1 MILITSQSIVGKLVK
16 LTKNRNTMTLQEYLE
31 TKLGE
36 MASQDP
42 NFRERYEDK
51 KKSMKDCLLY
61 VTQQAR
67 KQAIRGC
74 AAISDEDVLQM
85 AVHYYQE
92 KDVEPTKETAQA
104 KVVAA
109 APKDNKPKTA
119 VLIPKPQP
127 KKKAKKVDNS
137 LQLDLFGEF

>member
-1 MILITSQSIVGKLVK
+1 
-16 LTKNRNTMTLQEYLE
+16 MTLQEYLE

-51 KKSMKDCLLY
+51 KKSMKDCLCY

-67 KQAIRGC
+67 KQAVNGC
-74 AAISDEDVLQM
+74 AAISDDEVLQM

-92 KDVEPTKETAQA
+92 KDVNPTKDYTPRAEIKTS
-104 KVVAA
+104 KTE
-109 APKDNKPKTA
+109 KPKQEVKPQP
-119 VLIPKPQP
+119 VLIPESKANKRA
-127 KKKAKKVDNS
+127 KKKAKKGSDNS
-137 LQLDLFGEF
+137 LQLDLFEGM

>member
-1 MILITSQSIVGKLVK
+1 
-16 LTKNRNTMTLQEYLE
+16 MTLQEYLE

-74 AAISDEDVLQM
+74 AAISDEDVLQK
-85 AVHYYQE
+85 AVHYYQGITVPGSPIYYGKMFPNIMRIYSHKIRE
-92 KDVEPTKETAQA
+92 SFPY
-104 KVVAA
+104 
-109 APKDNKPKTA
+109 
-119 VLIPKPQP
+119 
-127 KKKAKKVDNS
+127 
-137 LQLDLFGEF
+137 

>member
-1 MILITSQSIVGKLVK
+1 
-16 LTKNRNTMTLQEYLE
+16 MTLQEYLE
-31 TKLGE
+31 DKLGE
-36 MASQDP
+36 MAQQDA

-51 KKSMKDCLLY
+51 QKSMKNCLLY
-61 VTQQAR
+61 ITQQAH
-67 KQAIRGC
+67 KQAVGNC

-92 KDVEPTKETAQA
+92 KDVEPTKQTIPA

-109 APKDNKPKTA
+109 APKEEKPKTA

-127 KKKAKKVDNS
+127 KKAKKTDNS
-137 LQLDLFGEF
+137 LQLDLFGGM

>member
-1 MILITSQSIVGKLVK
+1 
-16 LTKNRNTMTLQEYLE
+16 MTLQEYLE
-31 TKLGE
+31 DKLGK

-42 NFRERYEDK
+42 NFRERYNDK
-51 KKSMKDCLLY
+51 QKSITDCIRY
-61 VTQQAR
+61 ITQQAR
-67 KQAIRGC
+67 KQAVNNC
-74 AAISDEDVLQM
+74 AAISDEDILQM

-137 LQLDLFGEF
+137 LQLDLFGGM

>member
-1 MILITSQSIVGKLVK
+1 
-16 LTKNRNTMTLQEYLE
+16 MTLQEYLE
-31 TKLGE
+31 DKLGK

-42 NFRERYEDK
+42 NFRERYNDK
-51 KKSMKDCLLY
+51 QKSITDCIRY
-61 VTQQAR
+61 ITQQAR
-67 KQAIRGC
+67 KQAVNNC
-74 AAISDEDVLQM
+74 AAISDEDILQM

>member
-1 MILITSQSIVGKLVK
+1 
-16 LTKNRNTMTLQEYLE
+16 MTLQEYLE
-31 TKLGE
+31 KKLGE
-36 MASQDP
+36 MAQQDA

-51 KKSMKDCLLY
+51 QKSMKNCLLY
-61 VTQQAR
+61 IKQQAH
-67 KQAIRGC
+67 KQAVGNC

-92 KDVEPTKETAQA
+92 KDVEPTKDTPMA

-109 APKDNKPKTA
+109 APKEEKPKTA

-127 KKKAKKVDNS
+127 KKAKKTDSS
-137 LQLDLFGEF
+137 LELDLFGGM

>member
-1 MILITSQSIVGKLVK
+1 
-16 LTKNRNTMTLQEYLE
+16 MTLQEYLE
-31 TKLGE
+31 NKLGE
-36 MASQDP
+36 MAQQDA

-51 KKSMKDCLLY
+51 QKSMKNCLLY
-61 VTQQAR
+61 ITQQAH
-67 KQAIRGC
+67 KQAVGNC

-92 KDVEPTKETAQA
+92 KDVEPTKQTIPA

-109 APKDNKPKTA
+109 APKEDKPKTA

-127 KKKAKKVDNS
+127 KKAKKVDNS
-137 LQLDLFGEF
+137 LQLDLFGGM

>member
-1 MILITSQSIVGKLVK
+1 
-16 LTKNRNTMTLQEYLE
+16 MTLQEYIE

-36 MASQDP
+36 MANQDP
-42 NFRERYEDK
+42 NFRERYNDK
-51 KKSMKDCLLY
+51 QKSITDCIRY
-61 VTQQAR
+61 ITQQAR
-67 KQAIRGC
+67 KQAIKGC

-92 KDVEPTKETAQA
+92 KDVNPTKDTPKA

-109 APKDNKPKTA
+109 APNEDKPQP

-127 KKKAKKVDNS
+127 KKTKKAKKVDNS